1 MRKLREN
8 LQYLWGIF
16 ALEKK
21 MIVFLTIE
29 AILSAILSF
38 VSILAPK
45 YLLDAVQKFGA
56 LRDIVSTILF
66 VCASYL
72 MCEILL
78 AYIRKSLKISQ
89 QMFEDKFVI
98 KIMNKITIMP
108 YEALESSSVQDDISM
123 IKNLTS
129 EGIFSRIISNVFL
142 VLSNFVSLLGIT
154 YILFQLPWYI
164 VLLLIVVVVINSF
177 ARAKAQNADHNF
189 MMKTRGIN
197 RKVDYVAGLLSDY
210 VYGKEIR
217 SYQLSSYIAEK
228 YTRLRNEFYKIRR
241 SLAPSYIGVSGASA
255 ITGFIQRVVVFIMLI
270 RQYATAR
277 LGFGDISS
285 LLVATEQYATLLS
298 KMIETMK
305 TLQLQFVNLEV
316 FHHILDVPLAKG
328 SPEPANPCPEKIQ
341 SIEFCNVSFQYPGQR
356 DYALHDVSFTM
367 ETNKKYAI
375 VGVNG
380 AGKSTLV
387 KLLMRVYRP
396 TQGTIL
402 VNGMDIQSFDEEE
415 YRRLIAAVFQDF
427 ALFSL
432 SVMDNLS
439 LEDKQVDTDML
450 VSALAATGFDR
461 VVDGLPNGLS
471 TFLNRDYDKNGVS
484 LSLGEQQLLA
494 ISRAVLRKAPM
505 LIMDEPTAAL
515 SPIAEAELYRLIQS
529 ISDQKTVI
537 FISHR
542 LASTRFCDEI
552 ILLKNGSIL
561 EKGTHNFLM
570 KEQKEYA
577 QLFYMQADSYQN
589 KETEHA

>member
-241 SLAPSYIGVSGASA
+241 SLAPSYILNHMAFSD
-255 ITGFIQRVVVFIMLI
+255 I
-270 RQYATAR
+270 RDLVMKR
-277 LGFGDISS
+277 L
-285 LLVATEQYATLLS
+285 LLVR
-298 KMIETMK
+298 
-305 TLQLQFVNLEV
+305 N
-316 FHHILDVPLAKG
+316 HHVHNRFLDW
-328 SPEPANPCPEKIQ
+328 
-341 SIEFCNVSFQYPGQR
+341 
-356 DYALHDVSFTM
+356 
-367 ETNKKYAI
+367 
-375 VGVNG
+375 
-380 AGKSTLV
+380 
-387 KLLMRVYRP
+387 
-396 TQGTIL
+396 
-402 VNGMDIQSFDEEE
+402 
-415 YRRLIAAVFQDF
+415 
-427 ALFSL
+427 
-432 SVMDNLS
+432 
-439 LEDKQVDTDML
+439 
-450 VSALAATGFDR
+450 
-461 VVDGLPNGLS
+461 
-471 TFLNRDYDKNGVS
+471 
-484 LSLGEQQLLA
+484 
-494 ISRAVLRKAPM
+494 RK
-505 LIMDEPTAAL
+505 E
-515 SPIAEAELYRLIQS
+515 
-529 ISDQKTVI
+529 
-537 FISHR
+537 
-542 LASTRFCDEI
+542 
-552 ILLKNGSIL
+552 
-561 EKGTHNFLM
+561 
-570 KEQKEYA
+570 
-577 QLFYMQADSYQN
+577 
-589 KETEHA
+589 